1 MLSGAIHAEVQKSV
15 KLKICPWRK
24 SNAKCHC
31 HIISWVRSRTCILC
45 YLQVYDGRFFRDRR
59 HGCGMYLWPDG
70 SHYVGMFYA
79 GKREGFGTMMY
90 EDGRTFQVSDVQTY
104 KAVYSS

>member
-1 MLSGAIHAEVQKSV
+1 
-15 KLKICPWRK
+15 
-24 SNAKCHC
+24 
-31 HIISWVRSRTCILC
+31 
-45 YLQVYDGRFFRDRR
+45 
-59 HGCGMYLWPDG
+59 MYLWPDG